1 MQRSMWKRI
10 FLPALIALAILF
22 GSHFL
27 GEVLFSIDS
36 LEKPAYVTE
45 APSDGDKPEDDVGA
59 ASGDA
64 KPTGNTVENETPDP
78 DEDTKPTRDTLES
91 ETADNATAFLG
102 SASLV
107 KGAKLFKKCKS
118 CHTTKKGG
126 KNTIGPNLWDVVGRK
141 IAGSTGFKYSE
152 ALKGKG
158 GDWSFAAL
166 DAFLANPK
174 SYAKGTK
181 MSFRGVKKNEDRADL
196 LVYLHSLSDAPKP
209 LP

>member
-1 MQRSMWKRI
+1 MWKRV
-10 FLPALIALAILF
+10 FLPVLIALAILF

-27 GEVLFSIDS
+27 GEVLFSIGS

-45 APSDGDKPEDDVGA
+45 VPSGGDKPEEDVGA

-78 DEDTKPTRDTLES
+78 DEDTKPRRDTLES

-102 SASLV
+102 SASPI

-141 IAGSTGFKYSE
+141 IAGSKGFKYSE

-181 MSFRGVKKNEDRADL
+181 MSFRGVRKNEDRADL
-196 LVYLHSLSDAPKP
+196 LVYLGSLSDDPKP

>member
-22 GSHFL
+22 GSHVL

-45 APSDGDKPEDDVGA
+45 APSDGDKPEDEGGA
-59 ASGDA
+59 AGGDA

-78 DEDTKPTRDTLES
+78 DEDTKPTRDTLET
-91 ETADNATAFLG
+91 ETADNVAAFLG
-102 SASLV
+102 SASPV

-126 KNTIGPNLWDVVGRK
+126 KNTLGPNLWDVVGRK

-196 LVYLHSLSDAPKP
+196 LVYLHSLSDDPKP

>member
-10 FLPALIALAILF
+10 FLPTLIALAILF

-45 APSDGDKPEDDVGA
+45 APPDGDKPDDDVGA
-59 ASGDA
+59 AGDDA
-64 KPTGNTVENETPDP
+64 KPTEDTVENETPAS

-118 CHTTKKGG
+118 C
-126 KNTIGPNLWDVVGRK
+126 P
-141 IAGSTGFKYSE
+141 
-152 ALKGKG
+152 
-158 GDWSFAAL
+158 
-166 DAFLANPK
+166 
-174 SYAKGTK
+174 
-181 MSFRGVKKNEDRADL
+181 
-196 LVYLHSLSDAPKP
+196 HSS
-209 LP
+209 